1 MSEELQTAW
10 DLLHQIQ
17 CLPREHRDSYE
28 VDGYETDMSV
38 LQRTTRLVEHIQRL
52 EINNHKL
59 KELV

>member
-1 MSEELQTAW
+1 MSEELQIAW
-10 DLLHQIQ
+10 DLMHQIQ

-28 VDGYETDMSV
+28 VDGDETDMSV
-38 LQRTTRLVEHIQRL
+38 LQRTALLVKHIQRL